1 MPKIRNANEQR
12 PAVWLTKQQVA
23 DRLGKSIKTIQGLV
37 SRGYLHPVLKNG
49 HQHFSPPEVEALARP
64 GRRPS
69 PWLAGPSRGSVHAAA
84 GSRSEGKE
92 AAYVFRLLSQNKS
105 LREIVIRAQVPPS
118 RVRALHREWRLS
130 VEDKHDAERDMTAPA
145 IDETFPIACALS
157 PELARYDDPNLQ
169 LDIGD
174 GPELDT
180 LGAAAQ
186 RLFDENSD

>member
-1 MPKIRNANEQR
+1 MPKTRDSANEQR

-23 DRLGKSIKTIQGLV
+23 DRLGKSVKTIQNLV

-69 PWLAGPSRGSVHAAA
+69 PWLAGPSRGSVRAAA
-84 GSRSEGKE
+84 GPRSEGKE
-92 AAYVFRLLSQNKS
+92 AAHVFRLLSQNKN
-105 LREIVIRAQVPPS
+105 LREIVIRAQVPPN
-118 RVRALHREWRLS
+118 RVRALHRAWRLS
-130 VEDKHDAERDMTAPA
+130 LEDKYH
-145 IDETFPIACALS
+145 
-157 PELARYDDPNLQ
+157 ELARYDDPNLQ
-169 LDIGD
+169 FDIGD

-186 RLFDENSD
+186 RLFGEHND